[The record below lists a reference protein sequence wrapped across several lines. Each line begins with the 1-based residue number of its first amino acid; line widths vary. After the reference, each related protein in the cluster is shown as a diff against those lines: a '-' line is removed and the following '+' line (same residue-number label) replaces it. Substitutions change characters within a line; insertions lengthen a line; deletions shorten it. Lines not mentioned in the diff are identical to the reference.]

1 MQANYPGVC
10 FDRLPSNGEQATK
23 LEAIMSLSHFHQLL
37 SKRMWFLIF
46 NLSSLA
52 YLRVSGRLQWSLG
65 VDMYSRDRPFNHERN
80 RMGIGSKLPQV
91 EMT

>member
-1 MQANYPGVC
+1 
-10 FDRLPSNGEQATK
+10 
-23 LEAIMSLSHFHQLL
+23 
-37 SKRMWFLIF
+37 MWFLIF

>member
-1 MQANYPGVC
+1 MQANYPAVC

-23 LEAIMSLSHFHQLL
+23 LEAIMSLSHFQQLI

-52 YLRVSGRLQWSLG
+52 YLRVSGRLQWIVRLG
-65 VDMYSRDRPFNHERN
+65 GYP
-80 RMGIGSKLPQV
+80 GA
-91 EMT
+91 